1 MNDDS
6 DSSEEQKSENVQNE
20 EHKAQGEKNVEVEGL
35 SKTYDGNNKVNREV
49 SNEDSPSEK
58 DKGQEERSVEAD
70 EGGDIPLPT

>member
-20 EHKAQGEKNVEVEGL
+20 EHKAQGEKNVEVKGL

-58 DKGQEERSVEAD
+58 DKG
-70 EGGDIPLPT
+70 